1 MRAALPAISR
11 LRETAQTLP
20 SSDLAS
26 LGHLPPM
33 GKAFCFLLLLLR
45 LGYWH
50 AAVLHGRRKDDL
62 RPGAAKLL
70 QVVDEL
76 IQLLRRTEQ
85 HLYQHTVIA
94 GDAVAFHHM
103 GAALDIGVKLR
114 LALGVHVQIDERL
127 DHVAQLRRVDLCLVA
142 GDGAGAFQP
151 GHAGRHGGAGQKH
164 MVGNFF

>member
-11 LRETAQTLP
+11 LRETAQASP

-45 LGYWH
+45 LGYGH

-76 IQLLRRTEQ
+76 IQLLRRTNSTSISI
-85 HLYQHTVIA
+85 L
-94 GDAVAFHHM
+94 
-103 GAALDIGVKLR
+103 
-114 LALGVHVQIDERL
+114 
-127 DHVAQLRRVDLCLVA
+127 
-142 GDGAGAFQP
+142 
-151 GHAGRHGGAGQKH
+151 
-164 MVGNFF
+164 

>member
-11 LRETAQTLP
+11 LRKTAQTSP

-33 GKAFCFLLLLLR
+33 GKAFCFLLLFLR
-45 LGYWH
+45 LGYGH

-76 IQLLRRTEQ
+76 IQLLRFMSR
-85 HLYQHTVIA
+85 L
-94 GDAVAFHHM
+94 M
-103 GAALDIGVKLR
+103 NALT
-114 LALGVHVQIDERL
+114 
-127 DHVAQLRRVDLCLVA
+127 
-142 GDGAGAFQP
+142 
-151 GHAGRHGGAGQKH
+151 
-164 MVGNFF
+164 M

>member
-1 MRAALPAISR
+1 MRGGLSAAGHEKAAAIQPPLIR
-11 LRETAQTLP
+11 PRFARPP
-20 SSDLAS
+20 SPDGEGFL
-26 LGHLPPM
+26 
-33 GKAFCFLLLLLR
+33 FLLLLLR
-45 LGYWH
+45 LGYGH

-103 GAALDIGVKLR
+103 G
-114 LALGVHVQIDERL
+114 
-127 DHVAQLRRVDLCLVA
+127 QLWI
-142 GDGAGAFQP
+142 
-151 GHAGRHGGAGQKH
+151 
-164 MVGNFF
+164 